1 MQNILAG
8 ESRIVLPCA
17 LNTAFLRERRE
28 NQVRIPSSEIRRGV
42 REIGRVLFNRFG
54 ARPGPPG
61 GMAMECAANLRGL
74 PVPVSQAILVS
85 WLN

>member
-42 REIGRVLFNRFG
+42 REIARVVFNGFS

-61 GMAMECAANLRGL
+61 SMAMECPANLRRL
-74 PVPVSQAILVS
+74 PVPISQAILFS
-85 WLN
+85 WIN